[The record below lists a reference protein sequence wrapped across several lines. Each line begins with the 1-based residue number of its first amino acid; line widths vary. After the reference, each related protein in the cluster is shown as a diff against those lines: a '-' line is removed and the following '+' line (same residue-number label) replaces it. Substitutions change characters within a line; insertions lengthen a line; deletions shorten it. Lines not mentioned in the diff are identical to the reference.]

1 MTPADRGFDPR
12 SFTLRNMTELGSNL
26 RRLGDAA
33 TSMDQVADRL
43 VRHLYEHL
51 IDFDSGERSCALV
64 RFFKTQRYSDLDPDL
79 QRFAQELLPGGE
91 APRGMRCLTLLASAG
106 DEPEWNTARDSTAH
120 RAIPLVSEEMVS
132 QAPMIARLLQQLGVQ
147 IDVLLDSVVNSG
159 ALLVNQQPTSF
170 NVFYVPDA
178 RDSPYIPAQEE
189 FVLKFGIR
197 SVLGFGGTLPL
208 GDIFCIILF
217 SKFSIPR
224 ETAELFRT
232 LALNVKVAALPFQNA
247 ALATN
252 EALATDEAQRRDES
266 SAKDPT

>member
-26 RRLGDAA
+26 RRLGDGA

-91 APRGMRCLTLLASAG
+91 APRRMRCLTLLASAG

-189 FVLKFGIR
+189 FPYLNFSYHSRINCQFFLSVHLEEGVQLFLVIGANGTNPCADCCTGKIEILTGVPGID
-197 SVLGFGGTLPL
+197 
-208 GDIFCIILF
+208 GDHFMSYDAI
-217 SKFSIPR
+217 
-224 ETAELFRT
+224 A
-232 LALNVKVAALPFQNA
+232 PF
-247 ALATN
+247 
-252 EALATDEAQRRDES
+252 
-266 SAKDPT
+266 